1 MQKPTFGKPNKK
13 KKIEGLPR
21 QIPYTKGVDVKEL
34 LDRLQ
39 NGDQSALE
47 EVYVD
52 YRDPFLDF
60 LKKYKLDRN
69 LAEDIYQDAV
79 LALFENAV
87 KGKLKDIK
95 SSIKTYLFAIGKYM
109 VYKKLAGNKKD
120 SLLFAELPDELEWDN
135 LESEQT
141 NTMLIKLQ
149 TYLGQL
155 GEKCQEIIRMS
166 YFEEKSAEEIVN
178 LLGYPNKETLKSQKS
193 RCIQHLKK
201 KFEVYEK

>member
-1 MQKPTFGKPNKK
+1 M
-13 KKIEGLPR
+13 
-21 QIPYTKGVDVKEL
+21 
-34 LDRLQ
+34 DRLQ

>member
-1 MQKPTFGKPNKK
+1 M
-13 KKIEGLPR
+13 
-21 QIPYTKGVDVKEL
+21 KEL

-47 EVYVD
+47 QVYVD
-52 YRDPFLDF
+52 YRIPFLDF
-60 LKKYKLDRN
+60 LKRYKLDRN

-109 VYKKLAGNKKD
+109 VYKRLANSKNDGA
-120 SLLFAELPDELEWDN
+120 LVTELPEELEWDGF
-135 LESEQT
+135 ESEQT
-141 NTMLIKLQ
+141 NSAIIKLQ
-149 TYLGQL
+149 EYLGQL
-155 GEKCQEIIRMS
+155 GEKCREIIKLS
-166 YFEEKSAEEIVN
+166 YFEEKSTEEIVS

-201 KFEVYEK
+201 KFQVYEK